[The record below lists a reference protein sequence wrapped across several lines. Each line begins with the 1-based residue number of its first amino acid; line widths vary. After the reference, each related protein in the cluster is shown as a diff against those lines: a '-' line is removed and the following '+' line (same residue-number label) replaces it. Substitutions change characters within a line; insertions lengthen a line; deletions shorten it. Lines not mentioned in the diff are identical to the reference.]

1 MHRVGSMSLRTCL
14 MLAGVLAGCQ
24 RGAPPQAV
32 DGGAPSA
39 DAASAADAARDGAAL
54 DSGRAPLR
62 ERQIRGLRE
71 IDRRADFERQDRI
84 ELPGDIAPAVA
95 ALVPRDEQ
103 VKLVEVAVRRGLH
116 KARPAPGERTV
127 ELRWVTIL
135 SDDELRAALY
145 AGLRAGG
152 WTTAEAPT
160 SPVTHP
166 ELGRLSWEI
175 GTPQERA
182 SWVQIA
188 VADRDPPGPKTIS
201 DASFGETPA
210 WWSARPAE
218 APVGVELGRY
228 HGRRLG
234 TVFTEFEH
242 FIGAWPSAEP
252 TAVVARLEA
261 AVAAAGY
268 ARDDDAP
275 GLWRR
280 AGASPT
286 LFTTRVID
294 SPGAPSVVMVHHQRR
309 WVGDEPPAPGTTD
322 DAAPTRRATS
332 TAP

>member
-1 MHRVGSMSLRTCL
+1 MHRVGWMSLRTCL
-14 MLAGVLAGCQ
+14 MVAGVLAGCQ

-32 DGGAPSA
+32 DGGTPSA
-39 DAASAADAARDGAAL
+39 DAAARDGAAP
-54 DSGRAPLR
+54 DTGRAPLR

-71 IDRRADFERQDRI
+71 IDRRADFERQGRI
-84 ELPGDIAPAVA
+84 DLPAGIASAVA
-95 ALVPRDEQ
+95 ALVPRDDR
-103 VKLVEVAVRRGLH
+103 VKLVEVAVRRGLR

-135 SDDELRAALY
+135 SDAELADTLHAA
-145 AGLRAGG
+145 LRAGG

-160 SPVTHP
+160 SPITHP
-166 ELGRLSWEI
+166 ELGRVSWEV

-188 VADRDPPGPKTIS
+188 VVDRDPPGLKAIS
-201 DASFGETPA
+201 EAAFGETPA

-268 ARDDDAP
+268 ARDEDAP

-286 LFTTRVID
+286 LFTTRVIE
-294 SPGAPSVVMVHHQRR
+294 SPGAPSVIMVHHQRR

-322 DAAPTRRATS
+322 DAAPTRRAMS